1 MSRGT
6 LVYILMFGA
15 LVGGMWVIL
24 PLGEALVAP
33 FNLAGRWEIEPDLTM
48 GPRVGPPL
56 GRTMEIEQS
65 GRYFLVRFASGRTLD
80 LKLRRETR
88 QEPRVKMELAGGGWD
103 MTCDADATDGT
114 MRIDLRGA
122 VKRVWTARRVDPADA
137 DAHDPPRERPRA
149 VPASGPAADADAD
162 PDDEP
167 SPMGPSLPDPLEPP
181 APQSAPQSAP
191 HSAPSTAPDAHR

>member
-6 LVYILMFGA
+6 LVYILMALA
-15 LVGGMWVIL
+15 LVVGMWVIL
-24 PLGEALVAP
+24 PLGEGLVAP

-80 LKLRRETR
+80 LKLQSEIR

-103 MTCDADATDGT
+103 MTCDADETDGT

-122 VKRVWTARRVDPADA
+122 VKRVWTAKRVDPADA
-137 DAHDPPRERPRA
+137 DAGDPPRERPRGVA
-149 VPASGPAADADAD
+149 ASRPATDGDTTDA
-162 PDDEP
+162 PG
-167 SPMGPSLPDPLEPP
+167 PMGPALPDPLEPP
-181 APQSAPQSAP
+181 APPATSPAPPTTADAP
-191 HSAPSTAPDAHR
+191 R